1 MTELVIRNYWWPG
14 ITKDI
19 EKYVDS
25 YNVYQRMKNKTE
37 TPVEKLMVNK
47 IQEIETYLTVDFI
60 TELLLVARKNVIL
73 VVCDRLSKIIHFIE
87 ITKEMSA
94 KRLV

>member
-47 IQEIETYLTVDFI
+47 IQEIVDIF
-60 TELLLVARKNVIL
+60 
-73 VVCDRLSKIIHFIE
+73 DS
-87 ITKEMSA
+87 
-94 KRLV
+94 